1 MYKLEL
7 GDGQHWLLV
16 AEDGLQTWLKKFASI
31 LRLNPSRNKIT
42 PKLVF
47 SRRNRHNINGWK
59 SHNLRFIRFWRHHKS
74 KDIIYEIDLV
84 GDRKM
89 DIITMQQSLYPIY
102 HHAQM
107 SGGLPLHAGLI
118 EKNNQGIL
126 LAASSNT
133 GKTTCCRRLPSS
145 WNALSDDEV
154 LIVMNKHKNY
164 SVHSFPTWSDYLLER
179 SRKTWN
185 VQKCVPLRAI
195 FFLKQAKMDK
205 VVALGQGQAVSSI
218 NELASQIYYRFW
230 RGMDKDKK
238 RGIRKLL
245 FNNACRVGKSIPAFV
260 LHFTPNGKFWEKIE
274 DALEHV

>member
-74 KDIIYEIDLV
+74 KDIIYDIDLV

-145 WNALSDDEV
+145 WNALSDDEA
-154 LIVMNKHKNY
+154 
-164 SVHSFPTWSDYLLER
+164 T
-179 SRKTWN
+179 
-185 VQKCVPLRAI
+185 
-195 FFLKQAKMDK
+195 
-205 VVALGQGQAVSSI
+205 
-218 NELASQIYYRFW
+218 
-230 RGMDKDKK
+230 
-238 RGIRKLL
+238 
-245 FNNACRVGKSIPAFV
+245 
-260 LHFTPNGKFWEKIE
+260 
-274 DALEHV
+274 